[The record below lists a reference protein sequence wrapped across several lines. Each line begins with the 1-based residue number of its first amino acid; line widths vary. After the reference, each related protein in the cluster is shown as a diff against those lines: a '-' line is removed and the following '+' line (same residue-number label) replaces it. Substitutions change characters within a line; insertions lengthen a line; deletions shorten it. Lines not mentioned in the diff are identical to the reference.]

1 MELPFYINN
10 YKYIR
15 KKKMKNSKFD
25 IIYKKI
31 IAEAMLDEKSNWKS
45 KYPNTFFGEDYDT
58 YNPEEDPHANDIY
71 VITMDW
77 VDDDDEESFK
87 YIPQK
92 YNLKLKNYHESFVG
106 YEVSLKGTKK
116 DIIRFVFEE
125 YDPNHQGE
133 INWEENGTAYYAN

>member
-1 MELPFYINN
+1 
-10 YKYIR
+10 
-15 KKKMKNSKFD
+15 MKNSKFD

-45 KYPNTFFGEDYDT
+45 KYPNTFFGEDYNT

-125 YDPNHQGE
+125 YDPDHQGE

>member
-1 MELPFYINN
+1 
-10 YKYIR
+10 
-15 KKKMKNSKFD
+15 MKDEFIECGKD
-25 IIYKKI
+25 IHPV
-31 IAEAMLDEKSNWKS
+31 EAMLDEKSNWKS

-71 VITMDW
+71 VIKMDW
-77 VDDDDEESFK
+77 VDDDDDEESFK

-116 DIIRFVFEE
+116 DIVRFVFEE
-125 YDPNHQGE
+125 YDPDHQGE
-133 INWEENGTAYYAN
+133 INWEENGKAYYAN

>member
-125 YDPNHQGE
+125 YDPDHQGE

>member
-15 KKKMKNSKFD
+15 KKMKNSKFD

>member
-15 KKKMKNSKFD
+15 KKMKNSKFD

-45 KYPNTFFGEDYDT
+45 KYPNTFFGEDYNT

-125 YDPNHQGE
+125 YDPDHQGE